1 MSIRLMAEV
10 WELGGLDPSQKL
22 VLLSLADNSNDAGV
36 CWPSIANMVRKTGLS
51 ERMVQY
57 ALAALVE
64 QGHLSRNDRPGRST
78 VYTVH
83 PRNHCTQNH
92 QVTIIEPSKKK
103 SAAPPTPAKKGLAKV
118 ENLPAVVPNL
128 DAEAWDRWLEFRKE
142 IRKPVKAASLAAL
155 AKKLAA
161 FGDEQKAVVEQS
173 IAFGWVGLFPLKE
186 NENGRRT
193 MGRATTTYE
202 IHAQRLENWARD
214 NGVLGRDDPDVRDE
228 VVADF
233 LNGTPR
239 RLAGSV

>member
-83 PRNHCTQNH
+83 PRNHCTPAT
-92 QVTIIEPSKKK
+92 VTP
-103 SAAPPTPAKKGLAKV
+103 PQWLHPTPAT
-118 ENLPAVVPNL
+118 
-128 DAEAWDRWLEFRKE
+128 
-142 IRKPVKAASLAAL
+142 
-155 AKKLAA
+155 
-161 FGDEQKAVVEQS
+161 
-173 IAFGWVGLFPLKE
+173 IAP
-186 NENGRRT
+186 RT
-193 MGRATTTYE
+193 
-202 IHAQRLENWARD
+202 IK
-214 NGVLGRDDPDVRDE
+214 
-228 VVADF
+228 
-233 LNGTPR
+233 
-239 RLAGSV
+239 